1 MNQSKG
7 NVIPLLHDLS
17 ANVIFSD
24 SINASAAVEDVVFPA
39 HEPIRPVFCC
49 TSVKA
54 KDYEYAYKLGSSTST
69 LQRGR
74 MCNFRNHIAEYSQ
87 GKGIPVNE
95 DLHWPERADYLVKVV
110 QYWQTEKS
118 QSSPTRKKRKFSLA
132 KKIKRL
138 RKGNSSKDKDLVG
151 WKQAAPGRYFIETK
165 HKKGKRRPCHAF
177 DEILITEE
185 LEGIPA
191 CFEKVEEITMEAIC
205 PVHSERK
212 WICEFWTKV
221 AGD

>member
-17 ANVIFSD
+17 ANVIFSE

-54 KDYEYAYKLGSSTST
+54 KDSEYAYKLGSSTST

-87 GKGIPVNE
+87 GKGIPVN
-95 DLHWPERADYLVKVV
+95 DNLHWPEGADYLVKVV
-110 QYWQTEKS
+110 EYRQAKES
-118 QSSPTRKKRKFSLA
+118 QASPPRKKSKISPA
-132 KKIKRL
+132 KTIKRL
-138 RKGNSSKDKDLVG
+138 RKGSCSKDEDLVE
-151 WKQAAPGRYFIETK
+151 WKQAVPGRYFVETK

-177 DEILITEE
+177 DEVLITEE
-185 LEGIPA
+185 LDGIPA
-191 CFEKVEEITMEAIC
+191 CFERVKKINMEVMC
-205 PVHSERK
+205 PVHSGRK

-221 AGD
+221 AGE